1 MPNDRPKLQIFPQ
14 QGIRVERAKSS
25 RQHVYLFDLQLEAS
39 GTYRCEVSAEAPS
52 FRTKHEEKV
61 MVVVQPPHTNEI
73 TGLQPRGDTSQCSAV
88 ALSLACSVQL
98 PCGRPGQ
105 RNLLHSGLQSARRTR
120 LESQQ

>member
-73 TGLQPRGDTSQCSAV
+73 TGLQPRYDTSKYIAV
-88 ALSLACSVQL
+88 ALSLACSVAVTMWVTW
-98 PCGRPGQ
+98 
-105 RNLLHSGLQSARRTR
+105 ST
-120 LESQQ
+120 